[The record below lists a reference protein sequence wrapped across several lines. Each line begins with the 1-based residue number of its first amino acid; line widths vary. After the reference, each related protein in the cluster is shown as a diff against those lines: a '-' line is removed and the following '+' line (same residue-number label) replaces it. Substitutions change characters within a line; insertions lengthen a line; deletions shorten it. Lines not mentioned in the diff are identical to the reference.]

1 MKRIVL
7 GIILLFVSVS
17 LAHAAPLLVT
27 DSGVSA
33 GSADNTIGERKSSWD
48 ASQTNEWL
56 VAWLKIPPGSDMEN
70 GLVRYQYKITYTSPD
85 KTGVVNEGPFNFD
98 SVGYAKT
105 SKQVSFFDN
114 IKTGF
119 SPKPNEGEWK
129 IEFTLI
135 DKGNNNKED
144 LGALLPFYLTGGD
157 TAQKPTE
164 INEAK
169 DKAIGETVDMSML
182 AAFNSAK
189 QFGAQQEQQRQT
201 TATTTATTTTSL
213 SNLALA
219 APKSAT
225 SEAKKAKAKKK
236 IVKAKKK

>member
-1 MKRIVL
+1 MIMKK
-7 GIILLFVSVS
+7 IILALALLLASVS
-17 LAHAAPLLVT
+17 LATAAPLLVT

-33 GSADNTIGERKSSWD
+33 GSANNTIGERKSSWD
-48 ASQTNEWL
+48 ASQTDEWI
-56 VAWLKIPPGSDMEN
+56 VAWVKIPPGSDQEN
-70 GLVRYQYKITYTSPD
+70 GTTRYTYRITYTSPD
-85 KTGVVNEGPFNFD
+85 KSGVVNEGPFNFP
-98 SVGYAKT
+98 SNGIALT

-144 LGALLPFYLTGGD
+144 LAALLPFYLTGSD

-169 DKAIGETVDMSML
+169 DKAVGETVDMSML
-182 AAFNSAK
+182 AVFNTAK
-189 QFGAQQEQQRQT
+189 QFGAQQEQARQ
-201 TATTTATTTTSL
+201 AATTTTTTT
-213 SNLALA
+213 LANPA
-219 APKSAT
+219 AGISKAAT
-225 SEAKKAKAKKK
+225 PEAKKIKTKAKIKP
-236 IVKAKKK
+236 KKK